1 MMSNKFEERFQ
12 NILWIMFQHLNHSSG
27 SLLTVTKNSQSPS
40 KPVVVEQVLLYQV
53 VQSTHHEAQTE
64 WC

>member
-1 MMSNKFEERFQ
+1 MT
-12 NILWIMFQHLNHSSG
+12 HLGHF
-27 SLLTVTKNSQSPS
+27 LLFTKNSQSPS
-40 KPVVVEQVLLYQV
+40 KPVVVEQVLLYQA